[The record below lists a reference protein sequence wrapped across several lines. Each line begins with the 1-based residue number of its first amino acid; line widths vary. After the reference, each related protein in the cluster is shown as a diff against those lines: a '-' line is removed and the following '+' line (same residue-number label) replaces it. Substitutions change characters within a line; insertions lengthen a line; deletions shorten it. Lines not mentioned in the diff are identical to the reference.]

1 LPILQPID
9 CARLAYTAQGVPTER
24 YETTV
29 MPTAAASSADTSTF
43 SAQRLAESFD
53 AGDFVDRGLDNREI
67 EAIGGH
73 SEQQN

>member
-1 LPILQPID
+1 
-9 CARLAYTAQGVPTER
+9 
-24 YETTV
+24 